1 MTYITSQ
8 LAKLNAKETKQFKL
22 KVHSEHGETFWFTIS
37 PEALKEIEAI
47 LEKEYEIK

>member
-8 LAKLNAKETKQFKL
+8 LAKLNPVESTYFQLKL
-22 KVHSEHGETFWFTIS
+22 GSAYGETFWLNIS

-47 LEKEYEIK
+47 LEKEYQS